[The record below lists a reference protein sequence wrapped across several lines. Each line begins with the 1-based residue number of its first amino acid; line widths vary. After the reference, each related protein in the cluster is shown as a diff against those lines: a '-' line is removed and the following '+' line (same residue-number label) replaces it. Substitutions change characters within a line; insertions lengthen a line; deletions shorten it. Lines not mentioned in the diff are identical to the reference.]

1 MSSNLGQYQEITT
14 LAKDVGG
21 PSNLIKLIFTAGGV
35 TGSIATVV
43 VFCGGAY
50 IYKKHNKRKQLSD
63 AAIIYT
69 INAEGSSNEGLLF
82 NVGDQFRV
90 LEKDGDAALIE
101 KLEDDNNPY
110 FVSASFLRSISDYTF
125 D

>member
-1 MSSNLGQYQEITT
+1 MSSNLGQYQLMTT
-14 LAKDVGG
+14 IAKKVGG
-21 PSNLIKLIFTAGGV
+21 PLNLAGLIFLAGGIV
-35 TGSIATVV
+35 THGVAQ
-43 VFCGGAY
+43 GG
-50 IYKKHNKRKQLSD
+50 KKVKNHFSAKFEEKKQLSD

-69 INAEGSSNEGLLF
+69 INTEGISNEGLLF

-110 FVSASFLRSISDYTF
+110 FVSASFLSSISDYTF